1 MATKLNESKRALIGK
16 LIEEYNIKNGKDIQ
30 EALKELLGGTIQEML
45 ETELDEELGYEKSE
59 RTEAVKENYRNGY
72 KLKSVKTG
80 MAGEIELAIPQE
92 RNGEFEPKIV
102 PKYSRDISG
111 IEQKIINMYGRG
123 LTTREIS
130 EQIDDIY
137 GFEASAELISKV
149 TDRIIPQIEEW
160 QNRTLSEIYPIIF
173 IDAII
178 FNVRKE
184 RIVSKKAVYVVLGI
198 NSEGMKE
205 VLSIEMGDVE
215 SSKYWLGVLNNL
227 RNRGVRD
234 IMIICADGLSGIKE
248 AIETA
253 YPMAEYQHCIVHMVR
268 NTLKHVSDKDRKEFA
283 GDLKSIYHAP
293 NEEAGLAN
301 MLEVTEKWNKRYPNA
316 MARWNDRWGEICPI
330 FKYSTDVRKAFYTTN
345 AIESLNSQ
353 YRRINKSRSV
363 FPSEDALK
371 KAMYLST
378 MNITKKWVVKIHN
391 WGRIYGELSIHFGD
405 RLTNPKAV
413 SQKNA

>member
-1 MATKLNESKRALIGK
+1 MATKLSENKKALIGQ
-16 LIEEYNIKNGKDIQ
+16 LITEYNMKDGKDLQ
-30 EALKELLGGTIQEML
+30 EAMKDLLGGTIQEML

-59 RTEAVKENYRNGY
+59 RTAEAKENYRNGY
-72 KLKSVKTG
+72 KAKTVKTG

-111 IEQKIINMYGRG
+111 IEQKIINMYARG

-130 EQIDDIY
+130 EQVEDIY

-149 TDRIIPQIEEW
+149 TDRILPQIDDW

-215 SSKYWLGVLNNL
+215 NSKYWLGVLNNL
-227 RNRGVRD
+227 KNRGVRD
-234 IMIICADGLSGIKE
+234 IMIICADGLTGIKE

-283 GDLKSIYHAP
+283 ADLKSI
-293 NEEAGLAN
+293 
-301 MLEVTEKWNKRYPNA
+301 
-316 MARWNDRWGEICPI
+316 C
-330 FKYSTDVRKAFYTTN
+330 
-345 AIESLNSQ
+345 
-353 YRRINKSRSV
+353 
-363 FPSEDALK
+363 
-371 KAMYLST
+371 
-378 MNITKKWVVKIHN
+378 
-391 WGRIYGELSIHFGD
+391 
-405 RLTNPKAV
+405 
-413 SQKNA
+413 